1 MRDKENELGAVS
13 TEDTQGIQEVSRSAD
28 KAKPRTLRQRLVDG
42 ETPIHNF
49 QGEGLEKWQFLARMT
64 GSDTLKSNDAIGKM
78 VDPTLWYV
86 HLIEMEDKKTGELT
100 MQPRVAI
107 MARGGQVYSFVSWG
121 IVDALDT
128 LREVF
133 GDGPYD
139 ERVKFTVEQVN
150 TRGGNRTF
158 AFKPII

>member
-1 MRDKENELGAVS
+1 MRTLHDEPEKVAEEVDS
-13 TEDTQGIQEVSRSAD
+13 RIPEVSRTAD
-28 KAKPRTLRQRLVDG
+28 AAKPRTLRQRLVDG

-49 QGEGLEKWQFLARMT
+49 QGDGLEKWQFLARMT